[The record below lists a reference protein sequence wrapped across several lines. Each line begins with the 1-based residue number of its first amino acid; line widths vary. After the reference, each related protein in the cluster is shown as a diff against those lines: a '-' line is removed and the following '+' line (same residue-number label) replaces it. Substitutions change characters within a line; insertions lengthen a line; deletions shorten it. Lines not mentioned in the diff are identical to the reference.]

1 MPSITRVLI
10 LDDDPKVADMLGRL
24 LGLYSPSIK
33 ASIAYT
39 GLSALYLAGTGDFDV
54 ILIDLHLSEDDGF
67 DVANAIRTSGSVCR
81 PKLIA
86 ISQDREK
93 FAVAKTS
100 PLFDHALNKPLFVEE
115 LFNAIRN
122 VKPDDNCSAG
132 SA

>member
-1 MPSITRVLI
+1 MHPITRVLI

-24 LGLYSPSIK
+24 LGLYSASIK

-67 DVANAIRTSGSVCR
+67 DVADAIRTSGSVYR

-93 FAVAKTS
+93 ITKARMS

-115 LFNAIRN
+115 LFAAIQS
-122 VKPDDNCSAG
+122 V
-132 SA
+132 